1 MKSTKIIIIGLGV
14 GGFISSKTAK
24 KVNPDAEITIID
36 EKEYDMF
43 SPCGL
48 PFVMEGVVDEFDDI
62 IHSLPIEKMDM
73 VKLLK
78 HKVTSID
85 PDNKVV
91 TAVDIDTN
99 EEKSIPY
106 DSVIIA
112 TGASPFVPPIPGAH
126 EYMDKGVFVVSNP
139 ENSKA
144 IVEYSKNVSHATV
157 VGAGAIGL
165 ETAAAIA
172 AHDIDVTIVEMLPNS
187 FPRAID
193 PDIARVL
200 DKSLKKS
207 GIKLMMGASLE
218 KVSGNDNHN
227 GDVTSITVAGEEIK
241 TDMVIMAAGVRPNL
255 ELAKNAGCGLGNWAI
270 KTNVK
275 METSIPGIYAIG
287 DCVETVS
294 PINHMPWMSQLATT
308 AYRQG
313 ITAGTNAAGGYDSFE
328 GSLTTFVSVVGGM
341 EVAATGFNQFFA
353 KAAGYDVV
361 IGKASGLTKP
371 DWYPGGK
378 EVTVKI
384 LADARTG
391 KVIGGQAIGEE
402 GAAARVNL
410 ISVAIKAGMNVHDLY
425 GVELAYCPAVSETYD
440 PLSKACE
447 FAIRKL
453 KK

>member
-14 GGFISSKTAK
+14 GGFIAAKTAK

-48 PFVMEGVVDEFDDI
+48 PFVMEGVIDEFDEL
-62 IHSLPIEKMDM
+62 IHTLPTEKMGM

-78 HKVTSID
+78 HKATSID
-85 PDNKVV
+85 SDNKVV
-91 TAVDIDTN
+91 NAVDMVTN

-172 AHDIDVTIVEMLPNS
+172 AHDIDVTIVEMLANS

-193 PDIARVL
+193 SDIARVL

-218 KVSGNDNHN
+218 KVSGD
-227 GDVTSITVAGEEIK
+227 DKVTTITVAGEEIK

-255 ELAKNAGCGLGNWAI
+255 ELAKDAGCGLGNWAI
-270 KTNVK
+270 KTNAK

-328 GSLTTFVSVVGGM
+328 GSLTTFVSVVGNM

-353 KAAGYDVV
+353 KMAGYNVV

-378 EVTVKI
+378 EVTVKV
-384 LADARTG
+384 LADAATG
-391 KVIGGQAIGEE
+391 KIIGGQAIGED

>member
-14 GGFISSKTAK
+14 GGFIASKTAK

-106 DSVIIA
+106 DSVIIT

-139 ENSKA
+139 ENTKA

-193 PDIARVL
+193 PDISRIL

-218 KVSGNDNHN
+218 KVSGNDN
-227 GDVTSITVAGEEIK
+227 VTSITVAGKEIK

-255 ELAKNAGCGLGNWAI
+255 ELAKDAGCELGNWAI
-270 KTNVK
+270 KTNAK
-275 METSIPGIYAIG
+275 METSIPGIYAVG

-313 ITAGTNAAGGYDSFE
+313 ITAGTNAAGGYDSFG

-361 IGKASGLTKP
+361 IGKASGFTKP

-391 KVIGGQAIGEE
+391 KIIGGQAIGEE
-402 GAAARVNL
+402 GAAARINI

-425 GVELAYCPAVSETYD
+425 DVEFAYCPAVSETYG

>member
-1 MKSTKIIIIGLGV
+1 MKSTKIVIIGLGV
-14 GGFISSKTAK
+14 GGFIASKTAK
-24 KVNPDAEITIID
+24 KVNPDAQITIID
-36 EKEYDMF
+36 EKKYDMF

-48 PFVMEGVVDEFDDI
+48 PFVMEGVVDKFDDI
-62 IHSLPIEKMDM
+62 IHSLPTEKMDM

-78 HKVTSID
+78 HKATSID
-85 PDNKVV
+85 TDNKVV
-91 TAVDIDTN
+91 TAVDMGTN

-139 ENSKA
+139 ENTRS

-165 ETAAAIA
+165 ETASAIA

-193 PDIARVL
+193 PDISKIL

-218 KVSGNDNHN
+218 KVSGDDNHN
-227 GDVTSITVAGEEIK
+227 GNVTSITVAGEEIK
-241 TDMVIMAAGVRPNL
+241 TDMVIMAAGVRPNP
-255 ELAKNAGCGLGNWAI
+255 ELAKDAGCELGNWAI
-270 KTNVK
+270 KTNAK
-275 METSIPGIYAIG
+275 METSIPGIYAVG

-313 ITAGTNAAGGYDSFE
+313 ITAGTNAAGGYDSFG
-328 GSLTTFVSVVGGM
+328 GSLTTFVSVVGGV
-341 EVAATGFNQFFA
+341 EVAATGFNLFFA

-361 IGKASGLTKP
+361 IGKASGFTKP

-378 EVTVKI
+378 EITVKI

-391 KVIGGQAIGEE
+391 KIIGGQAIGEE
-402 GAAARVNL
+402 GAAARINI
-410 ISVAIKAGMNVHDLY
+410 ISVAIKAGMNVYDLY
-425 GVELAYCPAVSETYD
+425 DVELAYCPAVSETYD

>member
-14 GGFISSKTAK
+14 GGFIASKTAK

-36 EKEYDMF
+36 EKKYDMF

-62 IHSLPIEKMDM
+62 VHSLPIEKMDM

-85 PDNKVV
+85 PDNKMV

-106 DSVIIA
+106 DSVIIT

-139 ENSKA
+139 ENTKA
-144 IVEYSKNVSHATV
+144 IVKYSKNVSHATV

-193 PDIARVL
+193 PDISRIL

-218 KVSGNDNHN
+218 KVSGNDN
-227 GDVTSITVAGEEIK
+227 VTSITVAGKEIK

-255 ELAKNAGCGLGNWAI
+255 ELAKDAGCELGNWAI
-270 KTNVK
+270 KTNAK
-275 METSIPGIYAIG
+275 METSIPGIYAVG

-313 ITAGTNAAGGYDSFE
+313 ITAGTNAAGGYDSFG

-361 IGKASGLTKP
+361 IGKASGFTKP

-384 LADARTG
+384 LADAATG
-391 KVIGGQAIGEE
+391 KIIGGQAIGEE

-453 KK
+453 KR

>member
-14 GGFISSKTAK
+14 GGFIAAKTAK

-48 PFVMEGVVDEFDDI
+48 PFVMEGVIDEFDDLV
-62 IHSLPIEKMDM
+62 HTLPTEKMGM

-78 HKVTSID
+78 HKAISID
-85 PDNKVV
+85 SDNKVV
-91 TAVDIDTN
+91 NALDMSTN

-157 VGAGAIGL
+157 VGADAIGL

-172 AHDIDVTIVEMLPNS
+172 AQNIDVTIVEMLANS

-193 PDIARVL
+193 SDIARVL

-218 KVSGNDNHN
+218 KVSGD
-227 GDVTSITVAGEEIK
+227 DKVTSIIVAGEEIK
-241 TDMVIMAAGVRPNL
+241 TDMVIMAAGVRPNM
-255 ELAKNAGCGLGNWAI
+255 ELAKDAGCAPGNWAI
-270 KTNVK
+270 KTNAK

-328 GSLTTFVSVVGGM
+328 GSLTTFVSVVGNM

-353 KAAGYDVV
+353 KMAGYDVV

-384 LADARTG
+384 LADAATG
-391 KVIGGQAIGEE
+391 KIIGGQAIGED

>member
-1 MKSTKIIIIGLGV
+1 
-14 GGFISSKTAK
+14 
-24 KVNPDAEITIID
+24 
-36 EKEYDMF
+36 
-43 SPCGL
+43 
-48 PFVMEGVVDEFDDI
+48 MEGVVDKFDNI

-91 TAVDIDTN
+91 TAVDMDTN

-165 ETAAAIA
+165 ETASAIA

-207 GIKLMMGASLE
+207 GIKLMRGASLE
-218 KVSGNDNHN
+218 KVSGDDNHN
-227 GDVTSITVAGEEIK
+227 GHVTSITVAGKEIK

-255 ELAKNAGCGLGNWAI
+255 DLAKDAGCALGNWAI
-270 KTNVK
+270 KTNAK
-275 METSIPGIYAIG
+275 METSIPGIYAVG

-384 LADARTG
+384 LADAATG
-391 KVIGGQAIGEE
+391 KIIGGQAIGEE

>member
-1 MKSTKIIIIGLGV
+1 MKPTKIVIIGLGV
-14 GGFISSKTAK
+14 GGFIAAKTAK
-24 KVNPDAEITIID
+24 KVNPDAQITIVD

-48 PFVMEGVVDEFDDI
+48 PFVMEGVIAEFDEL
-62 IHSLPIEKMDM
+62 IHSLPTEQMNM
-73 VKLLK
+73 VKHLK
-78 HKVTSID
+78 HRVTSID
-85 PDNKVV
+85 PKNKVV
-91 TAVDIDTN
+91 IAVDAQTN

-126 EYMDKGVFVVSNP
+126 EYMNKGVFVVSNP

-144 IVEYSKNVSHATV
+144 IVEYSKNISHAVV

-165 ETAAAIA
+165 ETAAAIVA
-172 AHDIDVTIVEMLPNS
+172 QDIDVTIVEMLANS

-193 PDIARVL
+193 SDIAKIL
-200 DKSLKKS
+200 EKSLIKS
-207 GIKLMMGASLE
+207 GIKMMMGASLE
-218 KVSGNDNHN
+218 KISGNDNEK
-227 GDVTSITVAGEEIK
+227 VTSVTVGGEDIPA
-241 TDMVIMAAGVRPNL
+241 DMVIMAAGVRPNL
-255 ELAKNAGCGLGNWAI
+255 ELAKDTGCSIGNWAI
-270 KTNVK
+270 RTNAK
-275 METSIPGIYAIG
+275 METSISGIYAIG

-313 ITAGTNAAGGYDSFE
+313 ITAGTNAAGGYDSFN
-328 GSLTTFVSVVGGM
+328 GSLTTFVSVVGDM

-371 DWYPGGK
+371 EWYPGGK
-378 EVTVKI
+378 EITVKI
-384 LADARTG
+384 LADSSTG

-402 GAAARVNL
+402 GAAARVNM
-410 ISVAIKAGMNVHDLY
+410 ISVAITAGMTVHDLY
-425 GVELAYCPAVSETYD
+425 GVELAYCPAVSESYD

-447 FAIRKL
+447 FAIRKM

>member
-1 MKSTKIIIIGLGV
+1 MKSTKIVIIGLGV
-14 GGFISSKTAK
+14 GGFTASKTAK

-78 HKVTSID
+78 HKATLID

-91 TAVDIDTN
+91 TAIDIDTN
-99 EEKSIPY
+99 EEKTIPY

-112 TGASPFVPPIPGAH
+112 TGAGPFVPPIPGAH

-139 ENSKA
+139 ENTKA

-172 AHDIDVTIVEMLPNS
+172 AHDIDVTIVEMLANS

-200 DKSLKKS
+200 DRSLKKN

-218 KVSGNDNHN
+218 QVSGNDT
-227 GDVTSITVAGEEIK
+227 VTSITVAGKEIK

-255 ELAKNAGCGLGNWAI
+255 DLAKDAGCALGNWAI
-270 KTNVK
+270 KTNAK
-275 METSIPGIYAIG
+275 METSIPGIYAVG

-341 EVAATGFNQFFA
+341 EVGATGFNQFFA

-384 LADARTG
+384 LADAKTG

-402 GAAARVNL
+402 GAAARVNI
-410 ISVAIKAGMNVHDLY
+410 ISVAIKAGMNVYDLY
-425 GVELAYCPAVSETYD
+425 DVEFAYCPAVSETYD